1 MSPPCL
7 TFSSP
12 SLIPSHSAEA
22 WADKK
27 VSLLS
32 EGSRTLYPGL
42 STKSPVS
49 CLMPRY
55 VLTDPGPFH
64 TPSATWSYKR
74 CVMCVSLFTIKE
86 ESTVKCSRMK
96 TKMQSQKLVQ
106 ITYDC
111 KGCGSGSGR
120 ICVICPT
127 QGSRFFSVKNV
138 LILKLRQTAFKNI
151 VGIPS
156 TILKNEKEL
165 FGFLIFGSYFL

>member
-1 MSPPCL
+1 MNFFSYKVKSRRIRVSKSLESNFLFFIFTMLQWKTFTIFIFLMSPPCL

-86 ESTVKCSRMK
+86 ESKQRCSHR
-96 TKMQSQKLVQ
+96 
-106 ITYDC
+106 
-111 KGCGSGSGR
+111 
-120 ICVICPT
+120 
-127 QGSRFFSVKNV
+127 N
-138 LILKLRQTAFKNI
+138 
-151 VGIPS
+151 
-156 TILKNEKEL
+156 
-165 FGFLIFGSYFL
+165 

>member
-1 MSPPCL
+1 MNFFSYKVKSRRIRVSKSLESNFFLLHIYNVAVETFFTTILIFLMSPPCL

-64 TPSATWSYKR
+64 TPSATCSYKR

-86 ESTVKCSRMK
+86 ESKQKCSHR
-96 TKMQSQKLVQ
+96 
-106 ITYDC
+106 
-111 KGCGSGSGR
+111 
-120 ICVICPT
+120 
-127 QGSRFFSVKNV
+127 N
-138 LILKLRQTAFKNI
+138 
-151 VGIPS
+151 
-156 TILKNEKEL
+156 
-165 FGFLIFGSYFL
+165 